1 MHFLWS
7 NVVSANQDKVK
18 GTMTYNRGDDGAFRH
33 SIYRKTLSDI
43 RTFGQK
49 MPAETLELLAR
60 EVLNRLAYQVDEKVL
75 PEGLVQDQDIEQ
87 LCHDLISD
95 DPMAGS
101 EFVTELRSRGVDLNA
116 LYLVYLAGAARKLGV
131 WWDKDF
137 ITFVEV
143 SKGTSRIYGIMRGL
157 NRLFASSL
165 RSPQRSAIFASCP
178 GETHT
183 LGVKIASD
191 LFRKDGWD
199 IELKIGRSHDEL
211 IEEIRESKSLLIG
224 LSAAGEHSLPVLAKL
239 IVAIRVVRPEC
250 LILVSGNIVNV
261 CNELVYLMTPDA
273 LALGYEE
280 AEAEMSKLLGV
291 ASGLAS

>member
-1 MHFLWS
+1 
-7 NVVSANQDKVK
+7 
-18 GTMTYNRGDDGAFRH
+18 MTYNRGHGGAFRN

-43 RTFGQK
+43 RTLGHK
-49 MPAETLELLAR
+49 MPEETLELLAR
-60 EVLNRLAYQVDEKVL
+60 EVLDRLANQADKKVL
-75 PEGLVQDQDIEQ
+75 PDSLTQNQEIER
-87 LCHDLISD
+87 LCQNLISK
-95 DPMAGS
+95 DPMAGLRL
-101 EFVTELRSRGVDLNA
+101 VTELRDSGVDLDT
-116 LYLVYLAGAARKLGV
+116 LYLTYLVGAARKLGL
-131 WWDKDF
+131 WWDEDF
-137 ITFVEV
+137 ITFIEV
-143 SKGTSRIYGIMRGL
+143 TTGTSRIYSIMRGL
-157 NRLFASSL
+157 NPLFASSL
-165 RSPQRSAIFASCP
+165 EFPHRCAIFASCP
-178 GETHT
+178 GETHI

-280 AEAEMSKLLGV
+280 AAAEMSKLLDV
-291 ASGLAS
+291 ASGLAG